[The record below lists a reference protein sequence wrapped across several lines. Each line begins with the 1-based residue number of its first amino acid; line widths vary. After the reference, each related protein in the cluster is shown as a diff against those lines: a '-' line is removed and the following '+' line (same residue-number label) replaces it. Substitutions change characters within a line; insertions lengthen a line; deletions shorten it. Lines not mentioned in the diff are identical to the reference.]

1 MLGYKSQWFTIR
13 SKKKSKYKNKKVQ
26 SDDNYAEWSVK
37 LQLYSVFTILLDTKI
52 VLLKHQGWKWKNS
65 SEFVCDGL
73 LYFCVSNL
81 ITLNI

>member
-1 MLGYKSQWFTIR
+1 MIGYKSQWFTIR

-52 VLLKHQGWKWKNS
+52 VL
-65 SEFVCDGL
+65 
-73 LYFCVSNL
+73 
-81 ITLNI
+81 